1 MMSLSIYI
9 KQPRNIGKSL
19 LYHFGGRLSDS
30 LYLRL
35 MYYFQTGR
43 RLHLKHPKTY
53 NEKLQWL
60 KLHDRKPEYT
70 TMVDKYAVK
79 EYVANIIGKEY
90 IIPTLGVWDRPE
102 EIAWGA
108 LPRQFVLKTTH
119 GGGSKGVIICRDK
132 ATFDRAKAISHL
144 RSSMMKSLYKN
155 YREWPYKNVKP
166 RVIAEE
172 YLSENNPSTNS
183 GQENGIKDY
192 KFFCFNGKPLYC
204 GIFSGRWSKM
214 GADYF
219 DMEWSHL
226 PFTLK
231 GNPFAEN
238 VPEKPKGFE
247 TMCQLAVKLSVGHPH
262 LRVDFYEVNGK
273 VYFGEL
279 TFYSASGFGQFE
291 PDEWDEIWG
300 NNILIHNSWQS
311 QAHSS

>member
-1 MMSLSIYI
+1 MFKNSLRETMKNLTSYI

-35 MYYFQTGR
+35 MYYFQTGK
-43 RLHLKHPKTY
+43 RLHLKHPKTF

-60 KLHDRKPEYT
+60 KLHDRKPEYF
-70 TMVDKYAVK
+70 TMVDKYAAK

-90 IIPTLGVWDRPE
+90 IVPTLGVWDNPE
-102 EIAWGA
+102 EIAWDE

-132 ATFDRAKAISHL
+132 DKLDRAETIRHL
-144 RSSMMKSLYKN
+144 QAAMKHDFYKN
-155 YREWPYKNVKP
+155 FREWPYKNVKP

-172 YLSENNPSTNS
+172 YLSGDDAEKGLT
-183 GQENGIKDY
+183 DY
-192 KFFCFNGKPLYC
+192 KLFCFNGQPLYC
-204 GIFSGRWSKM
+204 GVLSGRWSSIK
-214 GADYF
+214 ANYF
-219 DMEWSHL
+219 DMEWIHL

-231 GNPFAEN
+231 GNPFAEHF
-238 VPEKPKGFE
+238 PAKPHNFE
-247 TMCQLAVKLSVGHPH
+247 LMRQLAAKLSAGHLH

-279 TFYSASGFGQFE
+279 TFYSASGFGQFS
-291 PDEWDEIWG
+291 PYEWDEIWG
-300 NNILIHNSWQS
+300 S
-311 QAHSS
+311 QIQLTIDK